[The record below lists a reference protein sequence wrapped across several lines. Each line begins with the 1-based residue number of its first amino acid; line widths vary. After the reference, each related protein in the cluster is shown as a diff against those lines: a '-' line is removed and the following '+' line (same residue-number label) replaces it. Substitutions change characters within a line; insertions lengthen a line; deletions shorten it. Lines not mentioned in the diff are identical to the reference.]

1 MKRGIWVVPAVAAL
15 VAAGFLFAGRT
26 SSQERQTEAVVRTV
40 QPATLAVSA
49 LGRLEPEHG
58 IRRIAGPSLQTVVVR
73 ELLVDRGDPVTKG
86 QLLAT
91 LDTADL
97 QAAMVKEKE
106 ADLANARREY
116 ARSLELNRNQIE
128 SASARDEWR
137 TKVAVLEAQR
147 DRAVAELHLT
157 EVRSPIDGR
166 VLDVHTREGERVG
179 PDGILE
185 LGATQAMF
193 AIAEVYETDIGR
205 VAVGQRA
212 RVTSPVLAKPLEGV
226 VELIRPKIQKQDVLG
241 TDPAARKDARVVEV
255 EIRLDDGTAAAT
267 LTRMQVEVTILPTG
281 RS

>member
-1 MKRGIWVVPAVAAL
+1 MKRAVWVVPALAAL

-26 SSQERQTEAVVRTV
+26 SSQEQTEPVVRTV
-40 QPATLAVSA
+40 QPAPLGVSA

-58 IRRIAGPSLQTVVVR
+58 IRRIAGPSLQTIVVR
-73 ELLVDRGDPVTKG
+73 DLLVDRGDAVKKG

-97 QAAMVKEKE
+97 QAAAVKERE

-116 ARSLELNRNQIE
+116 ARSQELNRNQIE
-128 SASARDEWR
+128 SESARDEWR

-147 DRAVAELHLT
+147 DHALAELRLT

-166 VLDVHTREGERVG
+166 VLDVHAREGERVG
-179 PDGILE
+179 ADGILE

-241 TDPAARKDARVVEV
+241 TDPASRKDARVVEV
-255 EIRLDDGTAAAT
+255 EIRLDDSTTAAA
-267 LTRMQVEVTILPTG
+267 LTRMQGEVTIFPTG

>member
-1 MKRGIWVVPAVAAL
+1 MKRGVWVIAALATIVAAAVL
-15 VAAGFLFAGRT
+15 VAART
-26 SSQERQTEAVVRTV
+26 SSQERQTEPVAKTV
-40 QPATLAVSA
+40 APGALGVSA

-58 IRRIAGPSLQTVVVR
+58 VRRIAGPSLQTVVVR
-73 ELLVDRGDPVTKG
+73 DLLVDRGDPVKKG
-86 QLLAT
+86 QLVAT

-128 SASARDEWR
+128 SESRRDEWR

-147 DRAVAELHLT
+147 DRAIAELRLT

-166 VLDVHTREGERVG
+166 VLDVHARAGERVG
-179 PDGILE
+179 SDGILE

-212 RVTSPVLAKPLEGV
+212 RVASPVLAKPLEGV

-255 EIRLDDGTAAAT
+255 EIRLDDSAAAAT
-267 LTRMQVEVTILPTG
+267 LTRMQVEVTIFPTG

>member
-1 MKRGIWVVPAVAAL
+1 MKRSIWVVPILAAV
-15 VAAGFLFAGRT
+15 VAAGFLFAART
-26 SSQERQTEAVVRTV
+26 SSQERQTEPVVKTV
-40 QPATLAVSA
+40 PMAALGVSA

-73 ELLVDRGDPVTKG
+73 DLLVDRGDPVKKG

-97 QAAMVKEKE
+97 QAAMVKERE

-116 ARSLELNRNQIE
+116 ARSQELNRNQIE
-128 SASARDEWR
+128 SESARDEWR
-137 TKVAVLEAQR
+137 T
-147 DRAVAELHLT
+147 ELRLT

-166 VLDVHTREGERVG
+166 VLDVHAREGERVG
-179 PDGILE
+179 ADGILE

-212 RVTSPVLAKPLEGV
+212 RVTSPVLAQPLEGV

-255 EIRLDDGTAAAT
+255 EIRLDDSATAAT
-267 LTRMQVEVTILPTG
+267 LTRMQVEVTIFPTG